1 MSASY
6 ICSVGMLGQVLGL
19 TLLLL
24 IKGHQGQG
32 SAHNVVGI
40 SGEPVWLR
48 TPSLQTKIYS
58 VKWKMISSLDSS
70 KYFIW
75 YWKNDSGWTE
85 VRGTLNLTLNHFNQ
99 RFNVISKDFTL
110 LIKAA
115 QPQDSGLYTLEVTN
129 HFGNVWIHK
138 FQVSIFDRVERP
150 HLVEKRKVLDGDFC
164 RVTLSCSV
172 ARGGDVSYAWYR
184 GTELIQTRGNL
195 TELVQWVDVNGL
207 HLYTCNVSN
216 PVSWANQSLQLTQG
230 CQSDHQDVTFLFIL
244 VSVMILLVAL
254 FLGTLIYLCV
264 RRKRKQSRTTPEVLT
279 IYEDVN
285 NMRTRRNQEQKPPG
299 EGKTIYSTIQS
310 QPSASTS
317 QDNANTLYS
326 LVQASWKTGSKKAN
340 HSPSFNK
347 TIYEEVGKRTSKA
360 ENPARLS
367 RRELENFCIYS

>member
-1 MSASY
+1 
-6 ICSVGMLGQVLGL
+6 MLGQVLGL

-32 SAHNVVGI
+32 SAHHVVGI
-40 SGEPVWLR
+40 SGEPVRLHP
-48 TPSLQTKIYS
+48 PSLQTNIYS
-58 VKWKMISSLDSS
+58 VKWKMPSSSDSS
-70 KYFIW
+70 NYFTW
-75 YWKNDSGWTE
+75 SWKNDSGWTE
-85 VRGTLNLTLNHFNQ
+85 VRGTLNPTLNHFYQ
-99 RFNVISKDFTL
+99 RFNFISKDVTL

-115 QPQDSGLYTLEVTN
+115 QPQDSGLYILQITD
-129 HFGNVWIHK
+129 HSGKVWTHE
-138 FQVSIFDRVERP
+138 FNVSIFDHVERP
-150 HLVEKRKVLDGDFC
+150 HLVEKRNVLDGDFC

-172 ARGGDVSYAWYR
+172 TRGGDVSYAWYR
-184 GTELIQTRGNL
+184 GTELIQTPGNL

-264 RRKRKQSRTTPEVLT
+264 RRRKRKQSRTTPEVLT

-285 NMRTRRNQEQKPPG
+285 NMRTRKNQEQKPPG
-299 EGKTIYSTIQS
+299 EEKTIYSTIQS

-326 LVQASWKTGSKKAN
+326 LVQAPWKTGSKKVN

>member
-1 MSASY
+1 M
-6 ICSVGMLGQVLGL
+6 GRRFKR
-19 TLLLL
+19 
-24 IKGHQGQG
+24 KGHRC
-32 SAHNVVGI
+32 SAHHVVGI

-48 TPSLQTKIYS
+48 TPGLQTNIYS
-58 VKWKMISSLDSS
+58 VKWRMPSFSESSN
-70 KYFIW
+70 YFIW
-75 YWKNDSGWTE
+75 SWKNDSGWTG
-85 VRGTLNLTLNHFNQ
+85 VRGNLNLTLNHFNQ

-110 LIKAA
+110 LIKPA

-129 HFGNVWIHK
+129 HSGKVWIHK

-195 TELVQWVDVNGL
+195 TELVDKVDVSGS

-216 PVSWANQSLQLTQG
+216 PVSWANQSLQLMQG

-285 NMRTRRNQEQKPPG
+285 NMRTRRNQAEKTKEAEGNRCRIVPAGKGWCPVGSMGSTSEPNLAVCTQGIMKGRKPQSPEQKPPG

-310 QPSASTS
+310 QKLTPLSGKVRPWCSWSLEDSLASVAL
-317 QDNANTLYS
+317 QCLY
-326 LVQASWKTGSKKAN
+326 
-340 HSPSFNK
+340 
-347 TIYEEVGKRTSKA
+347 R
-360 ENPARLS
+360 
-367 RRELENFCIYS
+367 

>member
-1 MSASY
+1 
-6 ICSVGMLGQVLGL
+6 
-19 TLLLL
+19 
-24 IKGHQGQG
+24 
-32 SAHNVVGI
+32 
-40 SGEPVWLR
+40 
-48 TPSLQTKIYS
+48 
-58 VKWKMISSLDSS
+58 MILAIP
-70 KYFIW
+70 K
-75 YWKNDSGWTE
+75 
-85 VRGTLNLTLNHFNQ
+85 
-99 RFNVISKDFTL
+99 FNVTSKDFTL

-129 HFGNVWIHK
+129 HSGKVWTHK

-254 FLGTLIYLCV
+254 FLGTLIYFCV
-264 RRKRKQSRTTPEVLT
+264 RKKRKQSRTTPEVLT

-299 EGKTIYSTIQS
+299 EEGKTIYSTIQS
-310 QPSASTS
+310 Q
-317 QDNANTLYS
+317 
-326 LVQASWKTGSKKAN
+326 TGSKKEN